1 MTPLYIPAPTP
12 ADDHVTML
20 NTVGTYAVV
29 IVIIAVLIAGILALY
44 RLGERS
50 AGVNGFIDDFTVT
63 PDDPEVVEYVEAVD
77 AAMAAGAEARQR

>member
-1 MTPLYIPAPTP
+1 MTARPWDDGPA
-12 ADDHVTML
+12 AVDHVTLL
-20 NTVGTYAVV
+20 NTLGTFAAL
-29 IVIIAVLIAGILALY
+29 IVILAALIAGILALY

-77 AAMAAGAEARQR
+77 AGMRAGAKARLR